1 MKHANMTVTD
11 PATGKVYPI
20 PAGGADD
27 SGQDADSSSQDGSG
41 DDSGD
46 GTDGG
51 DTPKPDA
58 SDGSHDGFKSEESK
72 DAVLRDLKA
81 ERTKRQKLEADL
93 AAIKQQHETDQERA
107 IREAREEAANEVRTE
122 FATERLADRIRVA
135 AAKKLNDPE
144 DAVRLLDL
152 DAFDAS
158 SDSLASEIEA
168 QIGSLIESKPYL
180 AVTSETPS
188 GSTDAGSR
196 TPPSKPG
203 QLSRT
208 DLSNMT
214 PEDIDKARKDG
225 RLNDLMGV
233 KS

>member
-1 MKHANMTVTD
+1 MADEPTEPNNTTEPDPDPEPEPTPEPEPDPQQLPDDHPVLVTLRKERE
-11 PATGKVYPI
+11 ARKQAEAKI
-20 PAGGADD
+20 AEAEK
-27 SGQDADSSSQDGSG
+27 A
-41 DDSGD
+41 
-46 GTDGG
+46 
-51 DTPKPDA
+51 A
-58 SDGSHDGFKSEESK
+58 MSE
-72 DAVLRDLKA
+72 
-81 ERTKRQKLEADL
+81 
-93 AAIKQQHETDQERA
+93 QERA
-107 IREAREEAANEVRTE
+107 IAEAREQARNEAQSE

-168 QIGSLIESKPYL
+168 QLGSLIESKPYL

-214 PEDIDKARKDG
+214 PEDIDAARKDG
-225 RLNDLMGV
+225 RLDELMGV